1 MKGLF
6 PMELKSAR
14 NFIYGIGQPC
24 RNYIPL
30 TKERAAKVENIF
42 EHPTPKGKCYSVY
55 PKSTDECFWCD
66 TVSEIYRVIDEH

>member
-1 MKGLF
+1 MKD
-6 PMELKSAR
+6 
-14 NFIYGIGQPC
+14 

-42 EHPTPKGKCYSVY
+42 EHPTQTGNCYSVY
-55 PKSTDECFWCD
+55 LKGMDECLWCD

>member
-1 MKGLF
+1 MK
-6 PMELKSAR
+6 
-14 NFIYGIGQPC
+14 N

-42 EHPTPKGKCYSVY
+42 KHPTVEGNCYSVY
-55 PKSTDECFWCD
+55 LNTTDECFWCD